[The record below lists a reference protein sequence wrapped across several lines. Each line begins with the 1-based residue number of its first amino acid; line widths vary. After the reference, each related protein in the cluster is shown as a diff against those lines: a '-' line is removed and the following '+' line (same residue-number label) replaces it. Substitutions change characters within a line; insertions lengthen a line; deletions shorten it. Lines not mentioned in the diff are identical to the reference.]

1 MEDEEEDD
9 NLSALALRGT
19 PPPPWGGTSSD
30 PAIAPAL
37 QHNLRTALLPPTPSK
52 ADPVCLLLKQY

>member
-9 NLSALALRGT
+9 DLSALALRGT
-19 PPPPWGGTSSD
+19 PPPWGGTSPD

-37 QHNLRTALLPPTPSK
+37 QQNLRTALLPPTPQQGG
-52 ADPVCLLLKQY
+52 PYVLTP

>member
-19 PPPPWGGTSSD
+19 PPPWGGTSSD

-37 QHNLRTALLPPTPSK
+37 QQTSGLLFCLPPPSK
-52 ADPVCLLLKQY
+52 ANPVCLLLKQY